1 MSRQV
6 SIVLLLS
13 ILSANSFSDWDRQI
27 SSRLEGSNKNI
38 LFDISM
44 ETFSLVTPVIE
55 WGSIYQSWVEDRS
68 SMNYEIATLGLLT
81 TYSLVGITKYVI
93 RRKRPARNYI
103 PRLWNTRLTP
113 SFPSGHTASSAMWAA
128 TFFPNK
134 QLLSL
139 SYVAMSAWSQVY
151 VGNHYLSDV
160 LSGAIVGSLIGKI
173 MRSKY
178 SKDLDD
184 TLTSFNIQIRF

>member
-6 SIVLLLS
+6 SVFLLLS

-44 ETFSLVTPVIE
+44 EAFSLLTPVIE
-55 WGSIYQSWVEDRS
+55 WSSIYQSWVKDRS

-93 RRKRPARNYI
+93 GRKRPERNYT

-113 SFPSGHTASSAMWAA
+113 SFPSGHTASSAMWA
-128 TFFPNK
+128 TTLFPNK
-134 QLLSL
+134 HFLSL
-139 SYVAMSAWSQVY
+139 SYVALSAWSQVY
-151 VGNHYLSDV
+151 VGNHYVSDV
-160 LSGAIVGSLIGKI
+160 LSGAIVGTLIGKI
-173 MRSKY
+173 IRSKY
-178 SKDLDD
+178 SKDLGNPPN
-184 TLTSFNIQIRF
+184 SINIQIRF